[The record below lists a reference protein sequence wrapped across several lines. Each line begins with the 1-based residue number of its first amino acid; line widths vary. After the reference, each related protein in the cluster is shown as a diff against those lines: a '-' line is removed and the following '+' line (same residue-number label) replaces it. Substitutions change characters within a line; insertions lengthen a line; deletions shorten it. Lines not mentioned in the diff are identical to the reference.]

1 MIKLVNVSKYY
12 NSNGVVALGL
22 RKVNLELSANE
33 FVAIVGES
41 GSGKTTL
48 LNVICGIDSYE
59 EGEIFVNGEE
69 TSYFSS
75 SDLEDYRKRYVA
87 FVFQNYNLIDAYTV
101 LQNVEA
107 PMLLAGTP
115 KKEAKQRALE
125 IIRRVGLEKHVH
137 HKATKLSGGQKQRV
151 VIARALAKDCPIIA
165 ADEPTG
171 NLDSDSSRQIMELL
185 REIAKDKLVIVVT
198 HEFDQVREHAT
209 RKLRMF
215 DGELVEDLV
224 LRSVEK
230 AEIVSNI
237 DVKSRLNP
245 FQNAAIALRNLASVP
260 KKTLLMIVIFAFFS
274 FFVALAYG
282 GFLTSMRDFDYSYN
296 QFFQNTSISR
306 VIVRKADKSPF
317 TSSDLAELAALD
329 NVRGVVAN
337 DYLMDLTSYYYIKD
351 QSEYENS
358 ITTMFLPLDIATAND
373 LQFGVM
379 PVAQDEVLLAL
390 PDNQMQYASTYL
402 GETLVPDSY
411 GFSRSSSFQE
421 LKVVGI
427 VNASTYHMEIK
438 TYGNRTG
445 FLLVGEEAR
454 EEFTAIG
461 YFGYLTSSSFLGKNN
476 ANEDVHVTNFLANF
490 PILTD
495 ATVPVGR
502 MILPSDFSWQYCTVG
517 GLCTADGDVRF
528 ADFYRSGEL
537 SDVRIQFENI
547 NDYTKYGIRVHPSLL
562 SGLLADDVYQVSLVT
577 ESDIGV
583 NTLIRRAA
591 LIFQAPLQPKYKL
604 FYPYQSESPDP
615 FSAFLTMFNII
626 GATLLL
632 VITLGASTLISFLI
646 FKAIINTKMRDY
658 AIFRTIG
665 ANQTLITN
673 MIYLENVF
681 TAIAAYVVMIVLILV
696 LQQPGSILGDVL
708 KYYDLGSL
716 LVLLVLMLLMAML
729 ISRRY
734 CRKIFQ
740 ETVQK
745 TLKTE

>member
-22 RKVNLELSANE
+22 RKVNLELGANE

-101 LQNVEA
+101 LQNVMA
-107 PMLLAGTP
+107 PMLLSGTP
-115 KKEAKQRALE
+115 DKEAKQRALE
-125 IIRRVGLEKHVH
+125 IIRRVGLEKHAN

-171 NLDSDSSRQIMELL
+171 NLDSESSRQIMELL
-185 REIAKDKLVIVVT
+185 REISKDKLVIVVT

-215 DGELVEDLV
+215 DGELVEDLE
-224 LRSVEK
+224 LKHVEK
-230 AEIVSNI
+230 GEIVSNLSI
-237 DVKSRLNP
+237 KTRLNP
-245 FQNAAIALRNLASVP
+245 LQNAAIALRNLASVP
-260 KKTLLMIVIFAFFS
+260 KKSLLMVIIFAFFS
-274 FFVALAYG
+274 FFVALSYG
-282 GFLTSMRDFDYSYN
+282 GFLNSMRDFDYSYN

-306 VIVRKADKSPF
+306 VIVRKADKSAF
-317 TSSDLAELAALD
+317 TPADLAELEALD
-329 NVRGVVAN
+329 NVRSVVAN
-337 DYLMDLTSYYYIKD
+337 DYLLDLQSYYSIKGGN
-351 QSEYENS
+351 EWENA
-358 ITTMFLPLDIATAND
+358 ITTMFLPLDIATEDD
-373 LQFGVM
+373 LLFGVM
-379 PVAQDEVLLAL
+379 PEAANEVLLAL
-390 PDNQMQYASTYL
+390 PDNQMQHADTYL
-402 GETLVPDSY
+402 GQTIVENSY
-411 GFSRSSSFQE
+411 GMGRVSTYQE
-421 LKVVGI
+421 LVVVGI
-427 VNASTYHMEIK
+427 VNASTYFMEIK
-438 TYGNRTG
+438 SYGNTNG
-445 FLLVGEEAR
+445 FLLVGEAAR
-454 EEFTAIG
+454 DAFAAAG
-461 YFGYLTSSSFLGKNN
+461 YFNYLIDSSFVGENN
-476 ANEDVHVTNFLANF
+476 SSEDVLVVNILNNY

-502 MILPSDFSWQYCTVG
+502 MILPSEFSWQFCAGAGT
-517 GLCTADGDVRF
+517 CTADGMIRY
-528 ADFYRSGEL
+528 ADFYRTGQIPDL
-537 SDVRIQFENI
+537 HVTFEAI
-547 NDYTKYGIRVHPSLL
+547 NDYSKYGIRVHPSVL
-562 SGLLADDVYQVSLVT
+562 SGLLDDEVYQVSLIT
-577 ESDIGV
+577 ASDIGV

-591 LIFQAPLQPKYKL
+591 LIMQTPLQPKYKL
-604 FYPYQSESPDP
+604 FYPYQSEAPDP
-615 FSAFLTMFNII
+615 FTAFLTIFNII
-626 GATLLL
+626 GATILL
-632 VITLGASTLISFLI
+632 VVTIAASTLISFLI

-665 ANQTLITN
+665 ANQSLVTN

-681 TAIAAYVVMIVLILV
+681 AAVAAYLIMVVLIVFLK
-696 LQQPGSILGDVL
+696 QPGSLLVEVL
-708 KYYDLGSL
+708 KYYNVMSL
-716 LVLLVLMLLMAML
+716 LVLFGFMMLMAVL